1 MIDLSISWMIF
12 SASIALVMLVAL
24 LWWWYPRLR
33 KNSFQLDPP
42 IVKKA
47 VMSVEQQYAEDI
59 AAGRAVLV
67 VPITG
72 RIDWTSYLSWLGF
85 LFLSLSF
92 YAYIFLPQCQ
102 FYMGISG
109 TFICVAGGL
118 FFFGFPLISRWIS
131 EQRRWS
137 SAKAD
142 GYFPSRQTIQKK
154 PFIAYKITD
163 AIQLKQKKPIFFR
176 GVAILFL
183 IGLMT
188 AVMINKSKLYPH
200 DWHAINAQLQQEC
213 LSKQVHHS
221 Y

>member
-72 RIDWTSYLSWLGF
+72 RNDWSSYLRWLRLTG
-85 LFLSLSF
+85 LLLCL
-92 YAYIFLPQCQ
+92 YIIIFLPRCQ
-102 FYMGISG
+102 LYFGMSGELLGI
-109 TFICVAGGL
+109 VGGL
-118 FFFGFPLISRWIS
+118 LFFSVNPTFDWIES
-131 EQRRWS
+131 QRRWS

-188 AVMINKSKLYPH
+188 AVMINKSKFYPH
-200 DWHAINAQLQQEC
+200 DWHAINTQLQQEC

-221 Y
+221 H

>member
-12 SASIALVMLVAL
+12 SASMALVMLAAL

-154 PFIAYKITD
+154 IFIAYKIND
-163 AIQLKQKKPIFFR
+163 AIQLRQKKSVFSNGATTF
-176 GVAILFL
+176 FL
-183 IGLMT
+183 ITVFIIILMMKYS
-188 AVMINKSKLYPH
+188 AYPH
-200 DWHAINAQLQQEC
+200 DWHAMNAQLQQEC
-213 LSKQVHHS
+213 LSKKVHKSH
-221 Y
+221 